1 MSKFKMKEVISKLL
15 QQNEESCDSFKVLSH
30 NDTQI
35 VFTNNL
41 LGLFEY
47 IIQVDAL
54 PNSVK
59 ITSYLNSCS
68 DGLHIDNQ
76 FERKS
81 AEFDE
86 EISFDDIYEWFMNFI
101 DNSDVHIESISD
113 ILESISDIL
122 KSVSSLPEKSRDLLS
137 KLLEHNGKYNREN

>member
-15 QQNEESCDSFKVLSH
+15 QQNEESCDSFKVLLH

-35 VFTNNL
+35 VFTNSL

-47 IIQVDAL
+47 VIQVDAL

-59 ITSYLNSCS
+59 ITSYLNSCY

-101 DNSDVHIESISD
+101 DNSDVRIESISD
-113 ILESISDIL
+113 ILESISDTL
-122 KSVSSLPEKSRDLLS
+122 KSVSSLPEKSRNLLS
-137 KLLEHNGKYNREN
+137 KLLEYNGKYNREN